1 LALRHVGLKIG
12 LVKAYTYDIMSRG
25 KETGHSNNKPKG
37 ISMKTPALATEENLS
52 PYTDIQTFMRL
63 SGKHRSHV
71 GMGTLSQKNGD
82 TKIHFD
88 RRVEMESRSKADGQS
103 ENSLEVV
110 PVSESHVADFTERFR
125 SVVVVKATDKELV
138 LRSKEARIWIYLP
151 SSLHYKIIEGILSRC
166 KTT

>member
-1 LALRHVGLKIG
+1 
-12 LVKAYTYDIMSRG
+12 
-25 KETGHSNNKPKG
+25 
-37 ISMKTPALATEENLS
+37 MKTPALATEENLS

-63 SGKHRSHV
+63 LGKHRSHV

-103 ENSLEVV
+103 ESSLEVV